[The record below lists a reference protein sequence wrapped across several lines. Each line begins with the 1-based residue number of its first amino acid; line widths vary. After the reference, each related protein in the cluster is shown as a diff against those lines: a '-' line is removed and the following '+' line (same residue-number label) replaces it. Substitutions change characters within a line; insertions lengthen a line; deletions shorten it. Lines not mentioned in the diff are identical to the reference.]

1 MIPEGMR
8 DVLPPETGR
17 LRAVEDRLRDRFA
30 AYGYGEVRTPWL
42 EFAETL
48 ESADD
53 DTLSAGYRLHDEQG
67 HELMVRTDMTVPVAR
82 MAADRCDD
90 EPLPLRFSYVAPSIR
105 PWAPQRGQDGEF
117 QQAGVELLGLDS
129 AEADAECVTL
139 LCDALAGL
147 GLRDYTVT
155 LGSASFQRALIDSL
169 GLPGED
175 REKFKEALGD
185 RDYPL
190 VESIAGNSDV
200 EWDVLK
206 ALWRILELS
215 GGEEVLGQARKLA
228 RNDVMETA
236 VARLG
241 RVQDLVEDAG
251 FGERLAFDF
260 GLMQDLGYYTGLL
273 LEAYAP
279 GVGLPLASGGR
290 YDGLVAH
297 FDWDIPGVG
306 FAIAVDRA
314 ADALDEAG
322 VVHVAAPA
330 AVPFIGGL
338 EAPARAA
345 ELRRAG
351 LSVVALPEAAT
362 GVKPPLLLP
371 ARGSSYT
378 LHLADGRELSGGARE
393 IAEALGAR

>member
-8 DVLPPETGR
+8 DVLPSETGR
-17 LRAVEDRLRDRFA
+17 LRAVEDRLRARFA

-155 LGSASFQRALIDSL
+155 LGSASFQRALIGSL

-175 REKFKEALGD
+175 REKFREALRD

-190 VESIAGNSDV
+190 VESIAGNADV
-200 EWDVLK
+200 EWDILK

-215 GGEEVLGQARKLA
+215 GGDEVLGQARKLA

-236 VARLG
+236 VARLA
-241 RVQDLVEDAG
+241 RVQDLTEEAG

-290 YDGLVAH
+290 YDRLLGR
-297 FDWDIPGVG
+297 FSWDIPGAG

-314 ADALDEAG
+314 AEALDDAG
-322 VVHVAAPA
+322 VELRGAPEA
-330 AVPFIGGL
+330 IAFVGGL

-351 LSVVALPEAAT
+351 LAVQALPDGAA
-362 GVKPPLLLP
+362 GVEPPLVLR
-371 ARGSSYT
+371 RGGSFT
-378 LHLADGRELSGGARE
+378 LRLADGREITGGARE
-393 IAEALGAR
+393 IAEALGAE

>member
-1 MIPEGMR
+1 M
-8 DVLPPETGR
+8 
-17 LRAVEDRLRDRFA
+17 
-30 AYGYGEVRTPWL
+30 
-42 EFAETL
+42 
-48 ESADD
+48 S
-53 DTLSAGYRLHDEQG
+53 
-67 HELMVRTDMTVPVAR
+67 
-82 MAADRCDD
+82 
-90 EPLPLRFSYVAPSIR
+90 
-105 PWAPQRGQDGEF
+105 
-117 QQAGVELLGLDS
+117 
-129 AEADAECVTL
+129 
-139 LCDALAGL
+139 
-147 GLRDYTVT
+147 
-155 LGSASFQRALIDSL
+155 
-169 GLPGED
+169 
-175 REKFKEALGD
+175 
-185 RDYPL
+185 
-190 VESIAGNSDV
+190 
-200 EWDVLK
+200 
-206 ALWRILELS
+206 
-215 GGEEVLGQARKLA
+215 EVLGQARKLA

-241 RVQDLVEDAG
+241 RIQDLVEDAG

-290 YDGLVAH
+290 YDGLVAR

-322 VVHVAAPA
+322 VAHVVAPA

-362 GVKPPLLLP
+362 GVKPPLLLRRAAVRTRCGWP
-371 ARGSSYT
+371 TAGS
-378 LHLADGRELSGGARE
+378 
-393 IAEALGAR
+393 

>member
-8 DVLPPETGR
+8 DVLPPESGR
-17 LRAVEDRLRDRFA
+17 LRAVEDSLRARFA

-48 ESADD
+48 QSADD
-53 DTLSAGYRLHDEQG
+53 DTLAAGYRLHDERG

-90 EPLPLRFSYVAPSIR
+90 DPLPLRFSYVAPCIR

-129 AEADAECVTL
+129 AEADAECVAL

-147 GLRDYTVT
+147 GLRDFTVT
-155 LGSASFQRALIDSL
+155 LGSAAYQRALIDSL
-169 GLPGED
+169 GLPPED
-175 REKFKEALGD
+175 RQTFKEALGD

-190 VESIAGNSDV
+190 VESIAGNADV
-200 EWDVLK
+200 EYDVLK

-215 GGEEVLGQARKLA
+215 GGEEILGQARKLA
-228 RNDVMETA
+228 RSDVMETA

-241 RVQDLVEDAG
+241 RVRDLVEETGSGD
-251 FGERLAFDF
+251 RLAFDF
-260 GLMQDLGYYTGLL
+260 GLMQDLGYYSGLIV
-273 LEAYAP
+273 EAYAP
-279 GVGLPLASGGR
+279 GVGLPLATGGR
-290 YDGLVAH
+290 YDGLLAR

-306 FAIAVDRA
+306 FAVAVDRA

-322 VVHVAAPA
+322 VELAGIPA
-330 AVPFIGGL
+330 AVPFVGGL

-351 LSVVALPEAAT
+351 LAVRALPEDT
-362 GVKPPLLLP
+362 GPVEPPLVLR
-371 ARGSSYT
+371 RGNGYA
-378 LHLADGRELSGGARE
+378 LRLADGREVTGGASE
-393 IAEALGAR
+393 IAQALGAG

>member
-1 MIPEGMR
+1 
-8 DVLPPETGR
+8 
-17 LRAVEDRLRDRFA
+17 
-30 AYGYGEVRTPWL
+30 
-42 EFAETL
+42 
-48 ESADD
+48 
-53 DTLSAGYRLHDEQG
+53 
-67 HELMVRTDMTVPVAR
+67 MVRTDMTVPVAR
-82 MAADRCDD
+82 VAADRCDD

-155 LGSASFQRALIDSL
+155 LGSASFQRALIGSL
-169 GLPGED
+169 GLPDED

-206 ALWRILELS
+206 AVWRILELS
-215 GGEEVLGQARKLA
+215 GGDEVLGQARKLA
-228 RNDVMETA
+228 RNDVMEA
-236 VARLG
+236 AAARLG
-241 RVQDLVEDAG
+241 RIQDLVEDAG

-290 YDGLVAH
+290 YDGLVAR
-297 FDWDIPGVG
+297 FGWDIPGVG

-322 VVHVAAPA
+322 VAHVVAPA
-330 AVPFIGGL
+330 AIPFIGGL

-351 LSVVALPEAAT
+351 LSIVALPEAAT
-362 GVKPPLLLP
+362 GVKPPLLLR
-371 ARGSSYT
+371 RGNSFT
-378 LHLADGRELSGGARE
+378 LRLADGREWTGAARE
-393 IAEALGAR
+393 IAEALGVG